1 VSSVCEES
9 IVYREMRLGDYDDVV
24 RLWRLS
30 AGVKLRGADSREGIG
45 KYLLRNPGMSFVAED
60 GVGLVGTVMGGHD
73 GKRGYIQHLA
83 TRSDRRESGVASRLL
98 SLCLDALAREG
109 ILKSHIMV
117 LAGNESGRR
126 FWLNRG
132 WIARDDI
139 EILSY
144 INSDDADV

>member
-1 VSSVCEES
+1 MSSVCEES
-9 IVYREMRLGDYDDVV
+9 IVYREMQLGDYDDIV

-30 AGVKLRGADSREGIG
+30 AGVKLRGADSRDGIG
-45 KYLLRNPGMSFVAED
+45 KYLLRNPGMSFIAED

-83 TRSDRRESGVASRLL
+83 TRSDRRQSGVATRLL
-98 SLCLDALAREG
+98 ALCLDALAEEG

-117 LAGNESGRR
+117 LAGNEDGKQ

-132 WIARDDI
+132 WYERDDI
-139 EILSY
+139 EMMSF
-144 INSDDADV
+144 INSDDAEV